1 MAGFSARQFD
11 RSMNVISAKAPTGQ
25 NVSPTRV
32 AEVVAQACPAKDY
45 AGKRALL
52 IIPDATRTSPV
63 GLLFKTIHEQ
73 IGAAAAAL
81 DILVAL
87 GTHQP
92 MSEAAICERLEITL
106 EQRQSAY
113 SKVKFFNHAWNDPG
127 ALKNVGT
134 IPAIEISELSG

>member
-1 MAGFSARQFD
+1 MVDFFPKQFEAMNVFSA
-11 RSMNVISAKAPTGQ
+11 TGQ
-25 NVSPTRV
+25 SGQKVSAARV
-32 AEVVAQACPAKDY
+32 AEIVAQACPAKDY

-52 IIPDATRTSPV
+52 IIPDATRTAPV

-92 MSEAAICERLEITL
+92 MSEEAICERLEITP
-106 EQRQSAY
+106 EQRQRA
-113 SKVKFFNHAWNDPG
+113 
-127 ALKNVGT
+127 
-134 IPAIEISELSG
+134 